1 MLLLNQIAH
10 RSPHAEVWWDSM
22 PSSFVQWRDRLAETL
37 PERQRELFHA
47 GFAQLIGGRGEGSGL
62 LKGSTTNPRLFL
74 ESLLMDPERTRERI
88 SRIAASRT
96 TATDEDIYW
105 QLYMETFADES
116 RLWLEHWRRSGGSQG
131 WVCAQMPPVSS
142 FDTEALVAQG
152 VEMAAVSPNLM
163 IKVVG
168 SKQGYEAIEAL
179 AARGISINN
188 TLSFSVPQFVRALD
202 ALKSGYA
209 QAQANG
215 VDLTR
220 WRAVITYM
228 VGRLGAEEEFTQQAR
243 ERGIELTVRDI
254 RWAEMALF
262 QRIQPMVEALGLP
275 IKMLLC
281 SLRVDKS
288 GTARHC
294 FHIEQSI
301 GSDCVYTIPP
311 AFFLELFESGSDR
324 IPPGPAWGEPV
335 PGEVMDKLMRIPY
348 FCEAYE
354 PDGMPPEAFCFHPAF
369 ITGLKDVNAAYRK
382 ALDIV
387 RTCR

>member
-1 MLLLNQIAH
+1 MLLNQIAH
-10 RSPHAEVWWDSM
+10 RSPHAELWWDSM
-22 PSSFVQWRDRLAETL
+22 PSSFARWRDRLADAL
-37 PERQRELFHA
+37 PAAQRAKVQE
-47 GFAQLIGGRGEGSGL
+47 GFARLIGEQGEGSGL

-74 ESLLMDPERTRERI
+74 EALQMNPEQTRERI
-88 SRIAASRT
+88 ARIAARQPS
-96 TATDEDIYW
+96 ATEEDIYW
-105 QLYMETFADES
+105 QLYLETFAAES
-116 RLWLEHWRRSGGSQG
+116 RLWLEHWTRSGGSQG

-142 FDTEALVAQG
+142 FDSEALVAQG
-152 VEMAAVSPNLM
+152 IEMAAVSPNLM

-168 SKQGYEAIEAL
+168 SQQGYEAIRAL

-202 ALKSGYA
+202 ALKTGYR
-209 QAQANG
+209 QAQANR
-215 VDLTR
+215 VDLTS

-228 VGRLGAEEEFTQQAR
+228 VGRLGAEEEFIQQAQ
-243 ERGIELTVRDI
+243 ERGIELSTSDI
-254 RWAEMALF
+254 RWAEMALY
-262 QRIQPMVEALGLP
+262 QRIQPMVETLGLP

-281 SLRVDKS
+281 SLRVEKS
-288 GTARHC
+288 GAATHC

-311 AFFLELFESGSDR
+311 AFFLDLFESESNR
-324 IPPGPAWGEPV
+324 IPSGSAWGEPV
-335 PGEVMDKLMRIPY
+335 PDEVMRKLMQVPY

>member
-1 MLLLNQIAH
+1 MLLSQIAH
-10 RSPHAEVWWDSM
+10 RSPHAELWWDSM
-22 PSSFVQWRDRLAETL
+22 PSSFSRWRDRLTEAL
-37 PERQRELFHA
+37 PATQRDRVRS
-47 GFAQLIGGRGEGSGL
+47 GFDQLIGDAGAGSGL

-74 ESLLMDPERTRERI
+74 ELLMMEPARTRERVA
-88 SRIAASRT
+88 RIAASDRS
-96 TATDEDIYW
+96 ATDEDIHW
-105 QLYMETFADES
+105 RLYIETFAEES
-116 RLWLEHWRRSGGSQG
+116 RLWLDHWKRSGGTQG
-131 WVCAQMPPVSS
+131 WVCAQLPPVSS
-142 FDTEALVAQG
+142 FDTETLVAKG

-168 SKQGYEAIEAL
+168 SKQGYDAIQAL

-202 ALKSGYA
+202 ALRRGHR
-209 QAQANG
+209 QAQADG
-215 VDLTR
+215 IDLTS

-228 VGRLGAEEEFTQQAR
+228 VGRLGAEEEFVQQAQ
-243 ERGIELTVRDI
+243 ERGIDLTLSDI
-254 RWAEMALF
+254 RWAEMALY

-275 IKMLLC
+275 IRMLLC

-288 GTARHC
+288 GESKRC

-301 GSDCVYTIPP
+301 GSECVYTIPP
-311 AFFLELFESGSDR
+311 ASFVDLFDTAADQ
-324 IPPGPAWGEPV
+324 IPAGTSWGEAV
-335 PGEVMDKLMRIPY
+335 PEAVMDKLLRIPY
-348 FCEAYE
+348 FCQAYDL
-354 PDGMPPEAFCFHPAF
+354 DGMPPEEFCFHPAF